1 MESTLTA
8 TAKRSDK
15 MIFWI
20 CVILIFLVESV
31 MPALT
36 FNSDLAKQGIAHLG
50 YPDYFR
56 IELTFFK
63 VLGGL
68 ALIIPSVP
76 ARIKEW
82 AYFGFALDFI
92 SAFIGHVMVDGFN
105 GQSMFPLLMLVILII
120 SYVYYHKINRVS
132 SWRSY

>member
-1 MESTLTA
+1 MEATLKNTST
-8 TAKRSDK
+8 KKDK
-15 MIFWI
+15 IIFWI
-20 CVILIFLVESV
+20 FTVIIFLVESV

-56 IELTFFK
+56 IELTIFK

-68 ALIIPSVP
+68 ALLIPSIP
-76 ARIKEW
+76 RRIKEW

-92 SAFIGHVMVDGFN
+92 SAFIGHVTVDGFN
-105 GQSMFPLLMLVILII
+105 GQAMFPLVMLIFLII
-120 SYVYYHKINRVS
+120 SYVYYHKINKVFH
-132 SWRSY
+132 